1 MQFYTIHIQGTNAGA
16 NSEEAKAVENPGVPG
31 KLNPP
36 PLPKKRKVIFKIVTV
51 KNCSYLYVHFD
62 FIHAGTS

>member
-1 MQFYTIHIQGTNAGA
+1 MQFYTIYIQGTNTGG
-16 NSEEAKAVENPGVPG
+16 NSEEAKAVENPVVPG

-36 PLPKKRKVIFKIVTV
+36 PLPKKRKNIVTV